1 MLKWRYAGIPAWR
14 EVSNH
19 FREPL
24 ERSLLDLKT
33 SLSPKDQRELFVPF
47 SKSCCTSFYMNSRDQ
62 LAHAV
67 IGYSQLQGTD
77 LYGQGIYVQGY
88 PGSKFSFHYYH
99 DLVVILLAVIIASY
113 HPVMP
118 CFHIRVN
125 SHCQQ

>member
-1 MLKWRYAGIPAWR
+1 MQAFLHGG
-14 EVSNH
+14 
-19 FREPL
+19 
-24 ERSLLDLKT
+24 RSLTILENLWRGLDLYWILET